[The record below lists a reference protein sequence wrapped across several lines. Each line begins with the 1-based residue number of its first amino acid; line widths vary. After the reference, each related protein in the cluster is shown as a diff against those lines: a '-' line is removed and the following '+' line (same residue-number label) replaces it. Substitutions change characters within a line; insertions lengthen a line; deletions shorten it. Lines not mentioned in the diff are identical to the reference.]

1 MYYLLVF
8 LGLVGV
14 AVILA
19 MSPLVIRLLEYLF
32 ATAESDA
39 APAKTANS
47 QSIERSE
54 MRDEIRRLTAALETD
69 SRGARKG

>member
-19 MSPLVIRLLEYLF
+19 MSPLVIRFLEYLF
-32 ATAESDA
+32 ATAESDG
-39 APAKTANS
+39 APAQPANPS
-47 QSIERSE
+47 MSS
-54 MRDEIRRLTAALETD
+54 
-69 SRGARKG
+69 GRKCAMKFVG